1 MLVGSYDPVSKAN
14 VPVNVTVSF
23 VINDILKIEEIDH
36 IYLLKEWLID
46 LIIHNRLGES
56 FSVGFKAAGG
66 ERAVVYLI
74 QWQVD
79 KTHRHLYKFR
89 FYAAKNKMRVLKS
102 IRY

>member
-46 LIIHNRLGES
+46 LIIHNN
-56 FSVGFKAAGG
+56 FA
-66 ERAVVYLI
+66 
-74 QWQVD
+74 
-79 KTHRHLYKFR
+79 
-89 FYAAKNKMRVLKS
+89 M
-102 IRY
+102 